1 MILATGGLHC
11 PAFDAAPP
19 SIIRLG
25 GAVRWRPIL
34 NLRADY
40 PPVHMIRL
48 TEQREITPYR
58 WVHPDED
65 L

>member
-1 MILATGGLHC
+1 LA
-11 PAFDAAPP
+11 AYF
-19 SIIRLG
+19 
-25 GAVRWRPIL
+25 
-34 NLRADY
+34 NLRADN
-40 PPVHMIRL
+40 PLMHMIRL